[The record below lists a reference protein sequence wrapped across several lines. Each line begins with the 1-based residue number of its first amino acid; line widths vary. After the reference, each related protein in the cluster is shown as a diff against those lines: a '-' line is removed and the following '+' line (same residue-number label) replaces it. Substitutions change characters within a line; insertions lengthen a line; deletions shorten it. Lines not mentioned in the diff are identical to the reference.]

1 MSVSAPFQG
10 MEVGSTNFLLDFDYD
25 LDVGLDIDRP

>member
-10 MEVGSTNFLLDFDYD
+10 MEVGSTNFQFVFDHDVDVDHDFDFH
-25 LDVGLDIDRP
+25 